1 MCLAIRLA
9 VRETEDEEFRVADMR
24 ENDGDVFAVEGGTL
38 ANMALEGDQFI
49 IGIGKDVFP
58 DESLEAPGRD
68 EVAREEAARRELETL
83 FVPGTEELYAL
94 LETAT
99 LRITLMESVEREQLI
114 EMCDF
119 ALDGMKAVSPEER
132 S

>member
-1 MCLAIRLA
+1 MLARL
-9 VRETEDEEFRVADMR
+9 VREGINNGELRQMDC
-24 ENDGDVFAVEGGTL
+24 L
-38 ANMALEGDQFI
+38 MA
-49 IGIGKDVFP
+49 
-58 DESLEAPGRD
+58 
-68 EVAREEAARRELETL
+68 
-83 FVPGTEELYAL
+83 TEELYAL

-119 ALDGMKAVSPEER
+119 ALDGMKAVPPEER